1 MISRLARLIL
11 SAAPAVLVAAS
22 GGVQPVMGTGIL
34 VREAPGKNVPVPS
47 AAAAQAKAGTIKGRV
62 RLTGKSPGNAVI
74 RMGVDPMCGKMNA
87 GKQVVQEQVVVD
99 AEGGLANAFVR
110 LQGSFPRT
118 AVPTQPVGID
128 QRACFYIPRVV
139 GVRVGQS
146 LQIRNSDPML
156 HNLHSLSAVGNGFNV
171 GQPSAG
177 MVYTFQ
183 PKQEEIMLRLKCDM
197 HRWMTAYI
205 GVVNHPYF
213 AVSGTG
219 GTFEI
224 TSVPV
229 GTYTIQT
236 WHERYGS
243 LTRPV
248 RVTAGATT
256 IVDVPY
262 TGAEKPSTAGTRDL
276 LVPRLALSQLSA
288 EIDSR

>member
-1 MISRLARLIL
+1 MIGTPARLVL
-11 SAAPAVLVAAS
+11 SATLA
-22 GGVQPVMGTGIL
+22 VMGTGIFL
-34 VREAPGKNVPVPS
+34 REAPGNNIPVPITL
-47 AAAAQAKAGTIKGRV
+47 AAAAQARGGTIKGRV

-74 RMGVDPMCGKMNA
+74 RMGVDPMCGRMNA
-87 GKQVVQEQVVVD
+87 GKQVVNEQVVVSAD
-99 AEGGLANAFVR
+99 GGLANAFVR

-118 AVPTQPVGID
+118 TPPTQPVTID
-128 QRACFYIPRVV
+128 QRACFYLPRVV
-139 GVRVGQS
+139 GTQVGQT
-146 LQIRNSDPML
+146 LQVRNSDPML
-156 HNLHSLSAVGNGFNV
+156 HNVHSLSNGTNGFNV

-183 PKQEEIMLRLKCDM
+183 LKQEEVMLRLKCDV

-205 GVVNHPYF
+205 GVVSHPYF

-224 TSVPV
+224 ANVPV

-236 WHERYGS
+236 WHERFGS

-248 RVTAGATT
+248 RVTAGATA

-262 TGAEKPSTAGTRDL
+262 TGEEKPPPTADAREL
-276 LVPRLALSQLSA
+276 IVPRSAVSSRLSAISQLSA
-288 EIDSR
+288 ENQ

>member
-1 MISRLARLIL
+1 MIATPVRLVL
-11 SAAPAVLVAAS
+11 STTLAALVAGT
-22 GGVQPVMGTGIL
+22 GGVHPRV
-34 VREAPGKNVPVPS
+34 
-47 AAAAQAKAGTIKGRV
+47 AAAQARVGTIKGRV

-74 RMGVDPMCGKMNA
+74 RMGVDPMCGKINA
-87 GKQVVQEQVVVD
+87 GKQVVQEQVVVSAD
-99 AEGGLANAFVR
+99 GGLANAFVR

-118 AVPTQPVGID
+118 SAPTQPVTID
-128 QRACFYIPRVV
+128 QRACFYVPRVI
-139 GVRVGQS
+139 GARVGQA
-146 LQIRNSDPML
+146 LQVRNSDPML
-156 HNLHSLSAVGNGFNV
+156 HNVHSLSVGGNSFNV

-183 PKQEEIMLRLKCDM
+183 FKEEEVMLQLKCDV

-205 GVVNHPYF
+205 GVVSHPYF

-224 TSVPV
+224 ANVPV

-248 RVTAGATT
+248 RVTAGATA
-256 IVDVPY
+256 IVDVAY
-262 TGAEKPSTAGTRDL
+262 TGAEK
-276 LVPRLALSQLSA
+276 ALPLK
-288 EIDSR
+288 

>member
-1 MISRLARLIL
+1 MISTPVRLVL
-11 SAAPAVLVAAS
+11 SAMLALVVAGQGS
-22 GGVQPVMGTGIL
+22 VFPH
-34 VREAPGKNVPVPS
+34 
-47 AAAAQAKAGTIKGRV
+47 AAAAQARVGTIKGRV
-62 RLTGKSPGNAVI
+62 RLMGKSPGNAVI

-99 AEGGLANAFVR
+99 AEGGLANVFVR

-156 HNLHSLSAVGNGFNV
+156 HNLHSLSAGGNGFNV

-183 PKQEEIMLRLKCDM
+183 PKEEEVMLRLKCDM

-205 GVVNHPYF
+205 GVVSHPYF

-219 GTFEI
+219 GTFEV
-224 TSVPV
+224 TNVPV

-248 RVTAGATT
+248 RVAAGATA

-262 TGAEKPSTAGTRDL
+262 TGAEKPSTAGTREL
-276 LVPRLALSQLSA
+276 LVPGVAVSA
-288 EIDSR
+288 Q

>member
-1 MISRLARLIL
+1 MIVTLARLIL
-11 SAAPAVLVAAS
+11 STSLAVLVAGL
-22 GGVQPVMGTGIL
+22 GGPIT
-34 VREAPGKNVPVPS
+34 R

-74 RMGVDPMCGKMNA
+74 RMGVDPMCGKINA
-87 GKQVVQEQVVVD
+87 GKQVVQEQVVVSAD
-99 AEGGLANAFVR
+99 GGLANAFVR

-118 AVPTQPVGID
+118 TPSTQPVTID
-128 QRACFYIPRVV
+128 QRACFYLPRVV
-139 GVRVGQS
+139 GAQVGQT
-146 LQIRNSDPML
+146 LQVRNSDPML
-156 HNLHSLSAVGNGFNV
+156 HNVHSLSAGGNAFNV

-177 MVYTFQ
+177 MTYTFQ
-183 PKQEEIMLRLKCDM
+183 LKQEEVMLPLKCDV

-205 GVVNHPYF
+205 GVVSHPYF

-224 TSVPV
+224 ANVPP

-248 RVTAGATT
+248 RVAAGATA
-256 IVDVPY
+256 IVDVDY
-262 TGAEKPSTAGTRDL
+262 TGTEK
-276 LVPRLALSQLSA
+276 ALPLK
-288 EIDSR
+288 